1 MCFTQKQNF
10 PLLCLAAA
18 LEAALHMAAFPL
30 LLIPFVLINVLM
42 FTVDG
47 GLSAHVFSATLPSGA
62 SFTLTAGDLSVLV
75 GLVFL
80 YFEILKSTRTGNSSI
95 LDHVLSLTL
104 FVIALLE
111 FLLTAVAGNTP
122 FLLISLM
129 MFIDVIAGFT
139 VSISVA
145 RRDVGFTREN

>member
-1 MCFTQKQNF
+1 MHFYRF
-10 PLLCLAAA
+10 FMLLCYPADLIAA
-18 LEAALHMAAFPL
+18 LYMAAFPL
-30 LLIPFVLINVLM
+30 LLIPFVLVNVLM

-47 GLSAHVFSATLPSGA
+47 GLSAQVFSATLPSGA
-62 SFTLTAGDLSVLV
+62 SFTLTAGDFSVLV

-104 FVIALLE
+104 FVVALLE
-111 FLLTAVAGNTP
+111 FLLSKAAGNTP
-122 FLLISLM
+122 FLLIALM

-145 RRDVGFTREN
+145 RRDVGFTRTN

>member
-1 MCFTQKQNF
+1 
-10 PLLCLAAA
+10 
-18 LEAALHMAAFPL
+18 MAAFPL
-30 LLIPFVLINVLM
+30 LLIPFILINVLM

-47 GLSAHVFSATLPSGA
+47 GLSAQVFTTALPSGA
-62 SFTLTAGDLSVLV
+62 KLTLTAGDVSILV

-104 FVIALLE
+104 FVITLLE
-111 FLLTAVAGNTP
+111 FLLSATAGNAP
-122 FLLISLM
+122 FLIIALM
-129 MFIDVIAGFT
+129 MFVDVIAGFT

-145 RRDVGFTREN
+145 RRDVGFTRDN

>member
-1 MCFTQKQNF
+1 MLGGRLQHFFQ
-10 PLLCLAAA
+10 
-18 LEAALHMAAFPL
+18 MAAFPL

-47 GLSAHVFSATLPSGA
+47 GLSAQVFNAVLPSGA
-62 SFTLTAGDLSVLV
+62 RFVLTAGDLSVLV

-95 LDHVLSLTL
+95 LDHVLSLAL
-104 FVIALLE
+104 FVVALLE
-111 FLLTAVAGNTP
+111 FLLSSAAGNSP
-122 FLLISLM
+122 FIMLALM
-129 MFIDVIAGFT
+129 MLIDVIAGFT

-145 RRDVGFTREN
+145 RRDFGFNRDH